1 MPKLNEKKETLP
13 KEDSQAKKQ
22 SDQAS
27 RQVSKQASG
36 STNTPYDVVFP
47 ATGPSLGTTQPTATI
62 TSTEDLQRTALH
74 YHLLNGARGE
84 YPPSRPPPPIRNR
97 VPRVRAWTTSHWDG
111 LELATELAPTSAIGW
126 AVAMSNSR
134 LGQRRSPSESPPSS
148 DSEDS
153 RRHRPADRVAV
164 SEEDTSDNEDAESD
178 PDCRLDHLVKNI
190 KEGKDKQR
198 SGGKKDAPRDK
209 ADTIYMVQSWQRK
222 TKQKVSQKFSHG
234 SGISFPTLTAD
245 NAVVEPLTIEIN
257 AAGHDIHRMYIDGG
271 ASADILYEHCFQRLR
286 PEVKSQLNPATT
298 SLTGFT
304 GEKIWP
310 MGQLRL
316 PVMVGNKEHSTT
328 AWMNFMVIRSPSP
341 YNGIIGRPGISA
353 IRAVPSTAH
362 GMLKFPVDGGI
373 VTIYNTAAPP
383 KECNTVTCDVTQTQ
397 RQHATKVTNL
407 KVAIHPDYPEQEV
420 SIGGSL
426 SDTGRAAVCAL
437 LQRNLDIFAWE
448 PKHMTGVPRSIT
460 EHKLKIRQ
468 GYSPV
473 RQKKRGQA
481 PERAKA
487 ILEEVHKLVEAGIMR
502 EVYYHDWLSNP
513 VMVKKSD
520 GSWRMCVDFTDLNKA
535 CPQDC
540 YPLPE
545 IDWKVESL
553 CGYPF
558 KCFLDAYKG
567 YHQIQMAK
575 DDEEKTAF
583 HTSQGVYCYTKMPFG
598 LKNAGATYQRLV
610 DNAFEGQVGRNL
622 EVYVDDLVIKSHT
635 EDELVRD
642 IVETF
647 RALRKIN
654 MKLNPKKC
662 TFGATEGMF
671 LGYLIE
677 PDGIKPCPEKTK
689 AVIQLPS
696 PRTMKEVQSLN
707 GKLAG
712 LNRFLSKSADKSLPL
727 FKTLKKCMKK
737 GDFCWTT
744 AAEEAFTQLKQHI
757 AALPTLVAPRP
768 GEELIMYLSATHGA
782 ISAVLLTDRDSVQTP
797 VYFVSKALKETE
809 INYSAMEK
817 LILALVFAAKR
828 LRRYFQAHPIVVI
841 TDQPIKQVISKPDA
855 SGRLQKWSVLLGEH
869 NISYRPRT
877 AVKGQILADFLIE
890 KPETDAVLPQS
901 EVKLQEPWI
910 LFTDGSSCVDGSGA
924 GLILTN
930 PEGME
935 FTYALRFEFT
945 ATNNEA
951 EYEALIAGLRIAAR
965 MGVRNLE
972 ANVDSRL
979 VANHVLGEYVAKE
992 DNMIQYLDKTKSL
1005 IQGFDRFTI
1014 RQVPR
1019 GDNKKADALSKIA
1032 STSFAHLSKQ
1042 VLVEILKNKSIS
1054 EMEISTVIEE
1064 QDPTWMTPIIEF
1076 ISKGTLPH
1084 EQKDA
1089 RRIRRTAQRF
1099 ELRNGVLYR
1108 RSFLQPWLRC
1118 VGPIQADYVLREI
1131 HAGSCS
1137 MHSGP
1142 RSVVARALRSGY
1154 YWPTMHRD
1162 ARDMIKKCNDC
1173 QVHRPIPR
1181 QPQQELTP
1189 ITSPWPFHKWGI
1201 DIAGPFPVAAGGLK
1215 FLIVAIDYFT
1225 KWIEAKAVATITGN
1239 QVKRFVWDNIVC
1251 RFGLPGEIVSDN
1263 GKQFCDNPF
1272 KDWCARLSITQRF
1285 ASVKHPQ
1292 TNGLVERA
1300 NRSLGEGIKARL
1312 DRHKGRWVEE
1322 LSHVLWA
1329 HRTTIK
1335 VSTGDTPFSLVYGT
1349 EAVIPAEIGMPT
1361 IRTAEVN
1368 ITTNDDERRID
1379 LDILEERRE
1388 QAAIREEKA
1397 KLKMKGYYDAKVRG
1411 VSFRPGDFVYRAND
1425 ASHAEDT
1432 GKLGPKWEGPYEV
1445 TEALGKGAYKLRD
1458 MDGLTQSPRE
1468 LVLLQNGG
1476 FSAQSTSTTPHKIA
1490 LPFTPFFLASLMA
1503 WASKDSFNGT
1513 SFSSAKGFRMSRGL
1527 AKIAKVTTIEE
1538 SKDLTSLSL
1547 DEIIENLKVHEMIIK
1562 KEFEIVK
1569 AKGERKSLALKAK
1582 KESSDEESSTSRSED
1597 EEYAMAVRDFKK
1609 FFKRRG
1615 RLARQPRNDKKTFQ
1629 RSRDDKNGKSD
1640 RKCFRCGDPNHLI
1653 GECPNPSKDKNQRAF
1668 VGGSWGDS
1676 GKEDDEKAKDETC
1689 LMAQASSEL
1698 LTTYMAYNGGIV
1710 IFGSNF
1716 RGNIIGKGQICDNKC
1731 KVIFYEHDSDINN
1744 DGKVIENSTLWHRR
1758 LGHANMRL
1766 IQSLASKEL
1775 VRNLPKLKFDQHFC
1789 DACKIGKKAHASHKA
1804 KNIVSTTR

>member
-1 MPKLNEKKETLP
+1 MTLKE
-13 KEDSQAKKQ
+13 
-22 SDQAS
+22 
-27 RQVSKQASG
+27 
-36 STNTPYDVVFP
+36 
-47 ATGPSLGTTQPTATI
+47 I
-62 TSTEDLQRTALH
+62 
-74 YHLLNGARGE
+74 
-84 YPPSRPPPPIRNR
+84 
-97 VPRVRAWTTSHWDG
+97 
-111 LELATELAPTSAIGW
+111 LATEG
-126 AVAMSNSR
+126 SNFPKPPPM
-134 LGQRRSPSESPPSS
+134 GTPEEQRVGNGYCEY
-148 DSEDS
+148 
-153 RRHRPADRVAV
+153 HRQKGH
-164 SEEDTSDNEDAESD
+164 TTNECVQLRQLINKLVKEG
-178 PDCRLDHLVKNI
+178 RLDHLVKNI

-198 SGGKKDAPRDK
+198 SGDKKDAPRDK
-209 ADTIYMVQSWQRK
+209 ADTIYM
-222 TKQKVSQKFSHG
+222 
-234 SGISFPTLTAD
+234 
-245 NAVVEPLTIEIN
+245 PLTIEIN
-257 AAGHDIHRMYIDGG
+257 AAGHDTHRMYIDGG

-286 PEVKSQLNPATT
+286 PEVKSQLNLATT

-328 AWMNFMVIRSPSP
+328 AWMDFMVIRSPSP
-341 YNGIIGRPGISA
+341 YNGIIERLGISA
-353 IRAVPSTAH
+353 IRAVLSTAH
-362 GMLKFPVDGGI
+362 GMLKFPIDGGI

-383 KECNTVTCDVTQTQ
+383 KECNTVTCDVPQTQ
-397 RQHATKVTNL
+397 RQHTTKVTNL

-426 SDTGRAAVCAL
+426 SDTG
-437 LQRNLDIFAWE
+437 
-448 PKHMTGVPRSIT
+448 K
-460 EHKLKIRQ
+460 HKLKIRQ

-473 RQKKRGQA
+473 RQKKCGQA

-487 ILEEVHKLVEAGIMR
+487 ILEEVHKLVEAVTR
-502 EVYYHDWLSNP
+502 TAS
-513 VMVKKSD
+513 
-520 GSWRMCVDFTDLNKA
+520 
-535 CPQDC
+535 
-540 YPLPE
+540 LPE
-545 IDWKVESL
+545 IDWEVECPYADTHSSAL
-553 CGYPF
+553 GR
-558 KCFLDAYKG
+558 
-567 YHQIQMAK
+567 IQR
-575 DDEEKTAF
+575 
-583 HTSQGVYCYTKMPFG
+583 G
-598 LKNAGATYQRLV
+598 
-610 DNAFEGQVGRNL
+610 NL
-622 EVYVDDLVIKSHT
+622 ESGGVDTIVDDLVIKSHT

-677 PDGIKPCPEKTK
+677 PSAFKPCPEKTK

-712 LNRFLSKSADKSLPL
+712 LNRFLSKSADKLLPL
-727 FKTLKKCMKK
+727 FKTLKKCTKK
-737 GDFCWTT
+737 GDFRWTT
-744 AAEEAFTQLKQHI
+744 EVEEAFTQLKQHI

-768 GEELIMYLSATHGA
+768 GEELIMYLSATYGA
-782 ISAVLLTDRDSVQTP
+782 LSAVLLTDRNSVQTP

-817 LILALVFAAKR
+817 LIQALVFAAKR
-828 LRRYFQAHPIVVI
+828 LRRYFQAYPTVVI
-841 TDQPIKQVISKPDA
+841 TDQSIKHVISKPDA
-855 SGRLQKWSVLLGEH
+855 SGQLQKWSVLLGEH

-877 AVKGQILADFLIE
+877 VVKGQILADFLIE
-890 KPETDAVLPQS
+890 KPETGVVLPQS
-901 EVKLQEPWI
+901 EVKPQEPWI
-910 LFTDGSSCVDGSGA
+910 LFTDGSSCVDGSDA

-1368 ITTNDDERRID
+1368 IATNDDERRID

-1458 MDGLTQSPRE
+1458 MDGRE
-1468 LVLLQNGG
+1468 LPRTWN
-1476 FSAQSTSTTPHKIA
+1476 IC
-1490 LPFTPFFLASLMA
+1490 
-1503 WASKDSFNGT
+1503 
-1513 SFSSAKGFRMSRGL
+1513 
-1527 AKIAKVTTIEE
+1527 
-1538 SKDLTSLSL
+1538 
-1547 DEIIENLKVHEMIIK
+1547 NLK
-1562 KEFEIVK
+1562 
-1569 AKGERKSLALKAK
+1569 
-1582 KESSDEESSTSRSED
+1582 
-1597 EEYAMAVRDFKK
+1597 
-1609 FFKRRG
+1609 
-1615 RLARQPRNDKKTFQ
+1615 
-1629 RSRDDKNGKSD
+1629 
-1640 RKCFRCGDPNHLI
+1640 KCYL
-1653 GECPNPSKDKNQRAF
+1653 
-1668 VGGSWGDS
+1668 
-1676 GKEDDEKAKDETC
+1676 
-1689 LMAQASSEL
+1689 
-1698 LTTYMAYNGGIV
+1698 
-1710 IFGSNF
+1710 
-1716 RGNIIGKGQICDNKC
+1716 
-1731 KVIFYEHDSDINN
+1731 
-1744 DGKVIENSTLWHRR
+1744 
-1758 LGHANMRL
+1758 
-1766 IQSLASKEL
+1766 
-1775 VRNLPKLKFDQHFC
+1775 
-1789 DACKIGKKAHASHKA
+1789 
-1804 KNIVSTTR
+1804 